1 MYIHTY
7 IYIVYGCFLKWGIP
21 KTRGFNNP
29 LKKRVEKGDQVV
41 IPWSSTALAK
51 HFESERPAVAWD
63 FRIQI
68 MEVVTS

>member
-1 MYIHTY
+1 
-7 IYIVYGCFLKWGIP
+7 VLLKVGDP
-21 KTRGFNNP
+21 QNRGFNNP

-68 MEVVTS
+68 MEVL